1 LLKHLSLQQTS
12 PIDFCHPLAV
22 ADHQHINY
30 SRSKP
35 PAIETTA
42 AETPTKVKAAAQML
56 QQHKVTV

>member
-1 LLKHLSLQQTS
+1 
-12 PIDFCHPLAV
+12 V

-30 SRSKP
+30 SQSKP